1 MAPARPGSGTTQEAV
16 RRHNL
21 GTLLAHLHHDGQL
34 SRASLTERMG
44 LNRSTIGGLVGELV
58 DLGVVQQTAPARGRA
73 GAGRP
78 SLDVRPSCEDVYVL
92 AAEIGVD
99 TLRVARVGL
108 GGRVLNR
115 AGSNLATD
123 LPGRVAADLVSLLRE
138 AVAAVPPGAA
148 VLGIGV
154 GVPGVVREDDGV
166 VRFAP
171 NLGWRDVPLAALLR
185 ERMASPL
192 PLRVANDADLGALAE
207 HTRGA
212 VTQQGD
218 VVFLAGEVGIG
229 GGVIVGGRPLRG
241 VGGYAGELGHLMVN
255 PRGRACRCGSIGCW
269 ETEVGGAAISRA
281 LGIPPP
287 GDLERLATRLAAVR
301 TPNAALRR
309 VGRYL
314 GLGLA
319 SIVNVLNP
327 EVVVLG
333 GVLRLLY
340 PAVREV
346 TDETL
351 TTAALLAPREQVR
364 VVVPALGG
372 DAVLVGAAETC
383 FQAVLADPA
392 RELAGAC
399 RDAVGALGG
408 GREQRVQ
415 PRASVP
421 A

>member
-1 MAPARPGSGTTQEAV
+1 M

-34 SRASLTERMG
+34 SRASLTERMR

-58 DLGVVQQTAPARGRA
+58 DLGAVQQTAPAGGRG

-92 AAEIGVD
+92 AAEVGVD
-99 TLRVARVGL
+99 ALRVARVGL
-108 GGRVLNR
+108 GGRVLAR
-115 AGSNLATD
+115 ASGRLETEA
-123 LPGRVAADLVSLLRE
+123 PERVACELLALLRQ
-138 AVAAVPPGAA
+138 VAAAAPPGAA
-148 VLGIGV
+148 LLGIGV
-154 GVPGVVREDDGV
+154 GVPGVVREADGV

-185 ERMASPL
+185 ERMIGGPPL
-192 PLRVANDADLGALAE
+192 HVANDADLGALGE

-212 VTQQGD
+212 VTSQGD
-218 VVFLAGEVGIG
+218 VVFLAGDVGIG
-229 GGVIVGGRPLRG
+229 GGVIVGGRPLLG
-241 VGGYAGELGHLMVN
+241 VGGYAGELGHLLVN
-255 PRGRACRCGSIGCW
+255 PRGRTCRCGATGCW
-269 ETEVGGAAISRA
+269 ETEVGGAAVGRA
-281 LGIPPP
+281 LRLPPH
-287 GDLERLATRLAAVR
+287 GGVEQLAARLAEVR
-301 TPNAALRR
+301 TPSAALRR

-333 GVLRLLY
+333 GVLRLVY
-340 PAVREV
+340 PAVRQI
-346 TDETL
+346 TDEAL
-351 TTAALLAPREQVR
+351 ASAALVAPREQVR
-364 VVVPALGG
+364 VVVPALGA
-372 DAVLVGAAETC
+372 DAVLVGAAESC
-383 FQAVLADPA
+383 FSAVLADPV
-392 RELAGAC
+392 RELARAC
-399 RDAVGALGG
+399 RDAAGTLGAASGPSA
-408 GREQRVQ
+408 Q